1 MEVIG
6 CQSYGEPPGSGYE
19 EKEHAQSHS
28 VGQWQSQDCNL
39 SFLTFSECL
48 CDIVSTTFPQEIP
61 LLLQSCIPSP
71 TASPYKG
78 SEVANAAFYLRP
90 MNCFTLSS
98 LPLADKLPEGREAVL
113 SLLSTDYA
121 HRHRGAHGTPRGEG
135 RGAGGEG
142 KGRLR
147 RNSLRRWSYWSKVRE

>member
-48 CDIVSTTFPQEIP
+48 CDIVSTTFPQVIP

-98 LPLADKLPEGREAVL
+98 LPLADKLPEGREAVCL
-113 SLLSTDYA
+113 CSALTTHTATVGHTA
-121 HRHRGAHGTPRGEG
+121 HRGVREGGRVG
-135 RGAGGEG
+135 RGRGDSGGTH
-142 KGRLR
+142 
-147 RNSLRRWSYWSKVRE
+147 